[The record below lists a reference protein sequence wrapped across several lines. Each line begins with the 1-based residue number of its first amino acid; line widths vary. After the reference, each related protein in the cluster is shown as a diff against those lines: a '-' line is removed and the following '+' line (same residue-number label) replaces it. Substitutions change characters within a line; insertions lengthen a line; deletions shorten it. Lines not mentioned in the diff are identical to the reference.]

1 MLYYGYGSN
10 LSQKYL
16 TCHCP
21 SSKYVMKAYLP
32 NYEVQFRFWSKNRN
46 GGISTIIP
54 KFGELV
60 HGILYEV
67 SEEDIAVL
75 DVRESVPEGW
85 YNRDK
90 ILVLGDDGEWYKAD
104 AYYVAVPDGPF
115 TPSREYVE
123 TMIEGAN
130 YHKMDPQY
138 IKKLKEIL
146 KTSA

>member
-1 MLYYGYGSN
+1 
-10 LSQKYL
+10 
-16 TCHCP
+16 
-21 SSKYVMKAYLP
+21 
-32 NYEVQFRFWSKNRN
+32 
-46 GGISTIIP
+46 
-54 KFGELV
+54 
-60 HGILYEV
+60 
-67 SEEDIAVL
+67 
-75 DVRESVPEGW
+75 VPEGW

-130 YHKMDPQY
+130 YHKMDQQY